1 LSAIFFKLLQIKR
14 QRQYKIVVVR
24 IAVVIVEAVVVK
36 IIPLTA
42 ARAYSIKALYRKRR
56 IE

>member
-1 LSAIFFKLLQIKR
+1 MKR
-14 QRQYKIVVVR
+14 QRQHKIVVVR
-24 IAVVIVEAVVVK
+24 IAVVTVEAVVAK
-36 IIPLTA
+36 TIPLTA

>member
-1 LSAIFFKLLQIKR
+1 MKR
-14 QRQYKIVVVR
+14 QRQHKTVAVR

-36 IIPLTA
+36 TIPLIA

-56 IE
+56 IK